1 MSRLVVFLLNVAAGF
16 WKKPPVLLVLALNL
30 IPVFCVWKLGWNAL
44 TLLVLYWVENVAIG
58 VANYIRLRA
67 IERRNPQ
74 RVTRPFTLS
83 SFFLMHY
90 GLFTAVH
97 GVFAFLV
104 GGVIENPD
112 PGATFARF
120 WAERGSFGLA
130 VLALFLVYGA
140 ELLAWM
146 RSDAPRTTDPDRQM
160 FAPYGRILVMHLTV
174 LGGAAVMAATRA
186 PAGYILLLAV
196 LKTLIETWWAWFHA
210 NADVRGATMLKRT
223 S

>member
-1 MSRLVVFLLNVAAGF
+1 VSRLVVFLLNFLAGF
-16 WKKPPVLLVLALNL
+16 WRKPPVLVVLALNL

-44 TLLVLYWVENVAIG
+44 TLLVLYWVENVAVG
-58 VANYIRLRA
+58 VANYARLRE

-74 RVTRPFTLS
+74 RASRPFTLS

-112 PGATFARF
+112 PAATFARF
-120 WAERGSFGLA
+120 WDERASFGLA
-130 VLALFLVYGA
+130 ALALFLVYGA
-140 ELLAWM
+140 DLLAWA
-146 RSDAPRTTDPDRQM
+146 RSGAAVGADEDRQM
-160 FAPYGRILVMHLTV
+160 TAPYGRILVMHLTV
-174 LGGAAVMAATRA
+174 LGGAFVLALTRA
-186 PAGYILLLAV
+186 PASYILLLAL
-196 LKTLIETWWAWFHA
+196 LKTVIETWWAWFHPR
-210 NADVRGATMLKRT
+210 ADVRGATMLKRT